1 VSEEGC
7 PNAYLTSYL
16 TTRLMKRDQTVVKSG
31 QVPIV
36 RLVGS
41 GSNLGKPLLTLTRP
55 KTG

>member
-1 VSEEGC
+1 MEFISEV
-7 PNAYLTSYL
+7 PQWLI
-16 TTRLMKRDQTVVKSG
+16 TTHRESG

-36 RLVGS
+36 HLVCS